1 MRDNRISLPLDIPNV
16 RVLETEIDDEGDFI
30 ITVESTLEE
39 ATCRKCGRTIT
50 AFYGHDKEITLRH
63 LPILGRRVY
72 IRLRP
77 KRFQCSNC
85 DGDPTSTQQ
94 LDWYDRKSPHT
105 RAYEKHV
112 LLLLINSTIEDVS
125 RKEDLGYDAIE
136 GCLRRRIATQV
147 DWAQIKTIEVLGID
161 EISLKK
167 GRKHFVAIIS
177 ARQANGQVCI
187 LAVLPDRKKE
197 TVRQF
202 LESIPYKHR
211 LSLKSICTDM
221 WDGYVNAVN
230 EFEAAHAEVSV
241 NIVIDRFHVARNY
254 REGVDTLRKQEMRRL
269 KKELSAE
276 QYDEI
281 KGLMWACRKN
291 NADLTDDEREK
302 LQRLFA
308 YTPALK
314 MAYQFREE
322 LTAIF
327 EMPLTRDQA
336 LIRLQRWQEK
346 VQHSGLTCFNKFLTT
361 LHNWMDEIANYFL
374 ARLNSGFVE
383 GLNNKIKTIKRRC
396 YGIFNTSHLFQRI
409 FLDLEGY
416 QRFA

>member
-1 MRDNRISLPLDIPNV
+1 MKDNRISLPLDIANV
-16 RVLETEIDDEGDFI
+16 RVLKTEIDDEDDFI

-39 ATCRKCGRTIT
+39 TICRKCGRTISS
-50 AFYGHDKEITLRH
+50 FYGHDKEITLRH
-63 LPILGRRVY
+63 LSILGRQVS

-77 KRFQCSNC
+77 KRFQCSPC

-94 LDWYDRKSPHT
+94 LEWYDRKSPHT
-105 RAYEKHV
+105 RAYEKHL

-125 RKEDLGYDAIE
+125 RKEELGYDAIE

-147 DWAQIKTIEVLGID
+147 DWTQIESLEVLGID

-167 GRKHFVAIIS
+167 GRQHFVAIIS
-177 ARQANGQVCI
+177 ARQANGQLSI
-187 LAVLPDRKKE
+187 LAVLSDRKKE

-202 LESIPYKHR
+202 LETIPKKHR
-211 LSLKSICTDM
+211 SSLKTICTDM
-221 WDGYVNAVN
+221 WDGYVNAVK

-241 NIVIDRFHVARNY
+241 KVVIDRFHVAKNY
-254 REGVDTLRKQEMRRL
+254 RENVDTLRQKEMRRL
-269 KKELSAE
+269 KKELPVE

-281 KGLMWACRKN
+281 KGLMWVCRKN
-291 NADLTDDEREK
+291 NANLTADERGK
-302 LQRLFA
+302 LQRLFE
-308 YTPALK
+308 YTPTLK
-314 MAYQFREE
+314 LAYQFREE

-327 EMPLTRDQA
+327 EMSLTRDQA

-396 YGIFNTSHLFQRI
+396 YGIFDTSHLFQRI